1 MVKWSEGRPGQ
12 RNIFLI
18 AGVLGIIML
27 CVVLLISNL
36 SVDNEVGKRQDNN
49 AYQFSAFKPGD
60 LYTHKSL
67 YLGDA
72 GNISNLIFKLPLG
85 EYKKGIALATE
96 MQPYGLTVNY
106 VFTNSAIYT
115 NLIDVTLRDNA
126 LIIFAL
132 INNVEQID
140 FNIAGDS
147 AGLSKQL
154 SYQYTRAEVQQDY
167 QQDLWACSKDI
178 QVFSEFLND
187 LAFKLLVFPEQY
199 TPAMSS
205 TPGIRMAAEYRSPV
219 GKVRYAADHG
229 VLLTWEASTGQ
240 LSKGIKTVEL
250 PLDSAVYWSP
260 IGEQGQTKGAENTKV
275 TVTIF
280 DPQGNKVGEKL
291 VSVRY
296 DGVMYLVQPA
306 PGVVIGVQRQ
316 ALELSNLEQ
325 AVSAAILDQGKGY
338 LNGECNTEGH
348 VILDTEER
356 NGTIKAYTVASVGWF
371 GFENGVFTKISG
383 SGAIPTVMT
392 FSRNAVGT
400 YSLLDYQEPMDGSG
414 YTDSLK
420 KMFPAKLHKQV
431 LANDKYYADLSRQQE
446 EQAALYL
453 MGLGRAAQVRAGFVA
468 KKLPEL
474 DVQAANK
481 LFAEFTKDNAF
492 LNSCPYWLGTKEQI
506 ENGVR
511 YIYATSQG
519 KTSAGHDLIIF
530 RKTKTDGTLVQES
543 KYTIIG
549 SEPQL
554 ID

>member
-1 MVKWSEGRPGQ
+1 MDKRSEGRPGQ

-27 CVVLLISNL
+27 GVVLLINNFSADSGDQN
-36 SVDNEVGKRQDNN
+36 RQDNN
-49 AYQFSAFKPGD
+49 TYQFSAYQPGD
-60 LYTHKSL
+60 LYAHKAQ

-72 GNISNLIFKLPLG
+72 SNISNLVSKLPLG
-85 EYKKGIALATE
+85 EYKKEIALATAK
-96 MQPYGLTVNY
+96 QPYGLTVHY
-106 VFTNSAIYT
+106 VFTNADIYT

-132 INNVEQID
+132 IKNVEQID
-140 FNIAGDS
+140 FNIAGDT

-154 SYQYTRAEVQQDY
+154 SYQYIRAEVQQDY

-178 QVFSEFLND
+178 KVFSEFLNN

-229 VLLTWEASTGQ
+229 ALLTWEASTGQ
-240 LSKGIKTVEL
+240 LSKGVKSIDL
-250 PLDSAVYWSP
+250 PAGSAVYWSP
-260 IGEQGQTKGAENTKV
+260 ISAQGPANGAEGSKITATVYDPRGDKV
-275 TVTIF
+275 A
-280 DPQGNKVGEKL
+280 EKL
-291 VSVRY
+291 VTIRY
-296 DGVMYLVQPA
+296 DGAVYLVQPA

-316 ALELSNLEQ
+316 VLELSNLEQ

-356 NGTIKAYTVASVGWF
+356 AGAVKAYTVASVGWF

-392 FSRNAVGT
+392 FSRNKNGT
-400 YSLLDYQEPMDGSG
+400 YSLLAYQEPVDGSG
-414 YTDSLK
+414 YTESLK
-420 KMFPAKLHKQV
+420 KLFPAQLHKQV
-431 LANDKYYADLSRQQE
+431 LTTQDSYSDLARQQE

-453 MGLGRAAQVRAGFVA
+453 KGLGRAVQVRAGFVA
-468 KKLPEL
+468 KKLPKL
-474 DVQAANK
+474 DVEASNK

-492 LNSCPYWLGTKEQI
+492 LNSCPYWLGTREQI
-506 ENGVR
+506 EDGVR

-530 RKTKTDGTLVQES
+530 KKTKTDGTLVQEY
-543 KYTIIG
+543 KYAIIG

-554 ID
+554 IK

>member
-1 MVKWSEGRPGQ
+1 
-12 RNIFLI
+12 
-18 AGVLGIIML
+18 
-27 CVVLLISNL
+27 
-36 SVDNEVGKRQDNN
+36 
-49 AYQFSAFKPGD
+49 
-60 LYTHKSL
+60 
-67 YLGDA
+67 
-72 GNISNLIFKLPLG
+72 
-85 EYKKGIALATE
+85 
-96 MQPYGLTVNY
+96 
-106 VFTNSAIYT
+106 
-115 NLIDVTLRDNA
+115 
-126 LIIFAL
+126 
-132 INNVEQID
+132 
-140 FNIAGDS
+140 
-147 AGLSKQL
+147 
-154 SYQYTRAEVQQDY
+154 
-167 QQDLWACSKDI
+167 
-178 QVFSEFLND
+178 
-187 LAFKLLVFPEQY
+187 
-199 TPAMSS
+199 
-205 TPGIRMAAEYRSPV
+205 
-219 GKVRYAADHG
+219 
-229 VLLTWEASTGQ
+229 
-240 LSKGIKTVEL
+240 
-250 PLDSAVYWSP
+250 
-260 IGEQGQTKGAENTKV
+260 
-275 TVTIF
+275 
-280 DPQGNKVGEKL
+280 
-291 VSVRY
+291 
-296 DGVMYLVQPA
+296 MYLVQPA